1 MYWLICFYLLTFSFQ
16 VLFQLLVQDSLG
28 VVLLGG
34 LVTLGGTWDLVV
46 VVIVVIVIVTYSLP
60 WLGLACVA
68 AGWDTV
74 T

>member
-1 MYWLICFYLLTFSFQ
+1 M
-16 VLFQLLVQDSLG
+16 
-28 VVLLGG
+28 GG

>member
-1 MYWLICFYLLTFSFQ
+1 M
-16 VLFQLLVQDSLG
+16 
-28 VVLLGG
+28 
-34 LVTLGGTWDLVV
+34 TLGGTWDLVV

-60 WLGLACVA
+60 WLGLARVA